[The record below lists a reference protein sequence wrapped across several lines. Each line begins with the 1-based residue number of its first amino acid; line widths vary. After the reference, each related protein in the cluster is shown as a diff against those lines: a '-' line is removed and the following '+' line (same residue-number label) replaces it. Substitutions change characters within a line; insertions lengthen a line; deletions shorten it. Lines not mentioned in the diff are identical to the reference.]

1 MDGSDVKVLSFVPGS
16 AVPDDV
22 LADGRILFES
32 QFPLGKLAD
41 ATATLELFLAYSDG
55 SGVEAYRCDHG
66 SSRRAGRQLANGD
79 IVFSKGSKLAR
90 FTSALAEEAPIAAP
104 AAEYA
109 GGVIEASASEWIVSA
124 REGNAA
130 HYGLMRWHAGSMV
143 LKPMLP
149 SAGQNFVEPVL
160 LAARNRP
167 KIHPSAL
174 HDWNYA
180 NMLALDVRQSRE
192 DDLSSVPAQVR
203 LETQNAEGRE
213 VTLGTAP
220 VEADGSFFVKVPADT
235 PLRFALIDAKGAV
248 VRQEHGWF
256 WIRKGE
262 QRICVGCHAGPERA
276 SENRVPAVL
285 LHSTIPVDLTAP
297 ANHPAQS
304 AQGSR

>member
-1 MDGSDVKVLSFVPGS
+1 VLSFVPGS

-32 QFPLGKLAD
+32 QFPLGKVAD
-41 ATATLELFLAYSDG
+41 ANATPEMYLAYSDG

-66 SSRRAGRQLANGD
+66 SARWAGRQLADGD
-79 IVFSKGSKLAR
+79 VVFSKGSKLAR
-90 FTSALAEEAPIAAP
+90 FTSALADESPIAGP
-104 AAEYA
+104 AADYA
-109 GGVIEASASEWIVSA
+109 GGVVEASAGEWIVSA
-124 REGNAA
+124 REGNAN
-130 HYGLMRWHAGSMV
+130 HFGLMRWHPGATV
-143 LKPMLP
+143 LKPMQQ
-149 SAGQNFVEPVL
+149 SAGQNLVEPAL

-180 NMLALDVRQSRE
+180 NLLALDVRQARE
-192 DDLSSVPAQVR
+192 GDVTAAPAQVR
-203 LETQNAEGRE
+203 LETQDAAGHEL
-213 VTLGTAP
+213 TLGSAP
-220 VEADGSFFVKVPADT
+220 VEADGSFFVKVPGDK
-235 PLRFALIDAKGAV
+235 PLRFALLDANGAV

-285 LHSTIPVDLTAP
+285 LRSTNPVDLTAP
-297 ANHPAQS
+297 GNRAAQS